1 MSFDL
6 RYPVGLM
13 FTLFGALI
21 GGFGLLSDAKMYERS
36 LGININLWWGCVLLV
51 FGVTMLTLAI
61 SGKKNNNP

>member
-13 FTLFGALI
+13 FTLFGLLI
-21 GGFGLLSDAKMYERS
+21 GGFGLLSDAKMYDRS
-36 LGININLWWGCVLLV
+36 LGININLWWGCILLV

-61 SGKKNNNP
+61 SGKKNSK

>member
-13 FTLFGALI
+13 FTLFGILI
-21 GGFGLLSDAKMYERS
+21 GGFGLLSDAKMYDRS

-61 SGKKNNNP
+61 SGKKNNK

>member
-21 GGFGLLSDAKMYERS
+21 GGFGLLSDAKMYDRS

-51 FGVTMLTLAI
+51 FGVIMLTLAI
-61 SGKKNNNP
+61 SGKKNTK